1 MKKLKTKYMAMA
13 VMILGIATV
22 SFFACR
28 FTIGKRIIIHMV
40 WTFLTII
47 T

>member
-13 VMILGIATV
+13 VMVLGFATV

-28 FTIGKRIIIHMV
+28 FIKEN
-40 WTFLTII
+40 
-47 T
+47 